1 MNGTAVTSG
10 GEIAYDKPAV
20 LKITAKSGYVL
31 GKLTVDNQVVNLPE
45 GTFDTST
52 NETSYAAYTTGAL
65 KGSMAID
72 VQFTAK
78 KTRTIT
84 ASLYLP
90 QKMRSLPVRISR
102 L

>member
-45 GTFDTST
+45 VLS
-52 NETSYAAYTTGAL
+52 
-65 KGSMAID
+65 IP
-72 VQFTAK
+72 QR
-78 KTRTIT
+78 TR
-84 ASLYLP
+84 LP
-90 QKMRSLPVRISR
+90 MRLIRQEH
-102 L
+102 